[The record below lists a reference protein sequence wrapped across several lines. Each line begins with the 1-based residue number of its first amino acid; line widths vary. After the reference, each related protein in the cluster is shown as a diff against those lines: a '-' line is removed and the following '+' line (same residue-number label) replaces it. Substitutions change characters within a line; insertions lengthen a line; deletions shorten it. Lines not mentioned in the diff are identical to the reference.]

1 VLCVF
6 PEKLLRDQTFRLSRL
21 YVSVS
26 VWSLVKCSK
35 LVTITFQWPIG
46 AAVLGLFQSV
56 PYRVHR
62 KYYVLLH
69 TSLAKCSKLV
79 TITFQWP
86 IGVAVLGLFQ
96 SVPYRVHR
104 KYYVLLHIRQ
114 LQLCFIS
121 LNVFFCYFFVKSTKR

>member
-1 VLCVF
+1 MLCVF

-69 TSLAKCSKLV
+69 
-79 TITFQWP
+79 
-86 IGVAVLGLFQ
+86 
-96 SVPYRVHR
+96 
-104 KYYVLLHIRQ
+104 IRQ